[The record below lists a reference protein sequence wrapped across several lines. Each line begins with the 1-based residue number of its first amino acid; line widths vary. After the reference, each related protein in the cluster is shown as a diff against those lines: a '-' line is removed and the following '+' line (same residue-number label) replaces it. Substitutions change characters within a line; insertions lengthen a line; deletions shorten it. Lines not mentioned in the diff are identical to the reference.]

1 MRRFK
6 SNNIFDKYTDMIYH
20 IALGRLR
27 NEEDAKDIVQEV
39 FLYYIKHTQK
49 VIGFNSEEHEKAW
62 IIRVTTNLCYNH
74 LKSASNS
81 EIPLNSDIVQNQTFN
96 EDEIN
101 IFESIKKLTDKY
113 RKVFELFYISGFK
126 IPEISRTL
134 NISESAVKTRLKRAR
149 DTYRRLVSDGGE

>member
-1 MRRFK
+1 MCVPECMF
-6 SNNIFDKYTDMIYH
+6 
-20 IALGRLR
+20 
-27 NEEDAKDIVQEV
+27 VQLV
-39 FLYYIKHTQK
+39 
-49 VIGFNSEEHEKAW
+49 N
-62 IIRVTTNLCYNH
+62 
-74 LKSASNS
+74 
-81 EIPLNSDIVQNQTFN
+81 
-96 EDEIN
+96 EIN